1 MRTMTQPRSRVPS
14 TSIETRVAPRE
25 FGLSRRHL
33 LCVAP
38 MMERTDRHCR
48 YFLRLLS
55 PNSWLYTEMITAA
68 ALVDGGRLHLLDF
81 HPDEHPV
88 ALQLGGSDAQRLAQ
102 AARLGAEAG
111 YDEINLNVGCPSDR
125 VQSGCFGASLMAEP
139 LKVAA
144 CVTAMTRAVDVP
156 VTVKTRLGIDDLD
169 SYEFLQRFVE
179 AIADAGCRTVV
190 VHARK
195 ALLSG
200 LSPKENRTIPPLDYE
215 RVQRLKSDYPS
226 MEVVLN
232 GGLDT
237 EAKVMEQLN
246 FVDGVM
252 LGRHAYQNPY
262 YLGVLDSKLFLG
274 STAPSRERA
283 LEAYLDYIRRE
294 LENGTPLRVMTRHLL
309 GLYTGCRGG
318 RAWRRFLGALPP
330 GREGYDTLRH
340 DAPTRRVVETA

>member
-1 MRTMTQPRSRVPS
+1 
-14 TSIETRVAPRE
+14 
-25 FGLSRRHL
+25 
-33 LCVAP
+33 

-68 ALVDGGRLHLLDF
+68 ALVDGGRLQLLAF

-88 ALQLGGSDAQRLAQ
+88 ALQLGGSDPDKLAQ

-125 VQSGCFGASLMAEP
+125 VQSGRFGASLMAEP

-144 CVTAMTRAVDVP
+144 CVTAMAREVDVP

-169 SYEFLQRFVE
+169 SYEFLCRFVD
-179 AIADAGCRTVV
+179 AIAAAGCRTIF

-200 LSPKENRTIPPLDYE
+200 LSPKENRIIPPLDYE
-215 RVQRLKSDYPS
+215 RVQRLKSDYPF

-232 GGLDT
+232 GGLDS
-237 EAKVMEQLN
+237 EAKILEQLD

-252 LGRHAYQNPY
+252 LGRHAYQHPY
-262 YLGVLDSKLFLG
+262 DLGVLDSKLFPG
-274 STAPSRERA
+274 SPAPSRERA
-283 LEAYLDYIRRE
+283 LDAYMPYIRVE
-294 LENGTPLRVMTRHLL
+294 LDRGTPLRAMTRHLL
-309 GLYTGCRGG
+309 GLYSGCHGG
-318 RAWRRFLGALPP
+318 RAWRRFLGGLPP
-330 GREGYDTLRH
+330 GQAGYDILRLE
-340 DAPTRRVVETA
+340 APIRRVAEPV